1 MMIDPPHRR
10 SAYHLVR
17 VRRWVPIFAAALFLF
32 VPASGCGPGSVAEL
46 SDDSEAGGSPA
57 RAELRVAFTRHLTMA
72 PVFITEA
79 EGFFDEQ
86 RIDVELVGIQ
96 SPATAMPALLQG
108 RLDVLPGALSP
119 AFFNAVTRGGRVR
132 LVADKGAF
140 DSRKCAHQAFVV
152 STASLERD
160 PGHTALGRVG
170 TAKEP
175 FFQFFVERALIA
187 RGLDPA
193 DSEMFHVPQAAE
205 YDALRAGRLD
215 AAMVGE
221 PWLTRIKKNGGGVVG
236 SSTNELMDGYQYSV
250 YLFGP
255 RLLDED
261 PELGKRVAV
270 ALLKGVRAY
279 NEGKTARNLEILG
292 EALGHDP
299 DELREICW
307 PPMRRD
313 GLVVAAGIRD
323 FQEWAFSRGYLDA
336 ITVHED
342 YWDPRFV
349 EHAWR
354 VLDGER

>member
-1 MMIDPPHRR
+1 MIGPPHRR
-10 SAYHLVR
+10 STYGLARTY
-17 VRRWVPIFAAALFLF
+17 RRAPALASALLLFL
-32 VPASGCGPGSVAEL
+32 PAWGCTPGSVAEL
-46 SDDSEAGGSPA
+46 GDDSEAGGNRK
-57 RAELRVAFTRHLTMA
+57 RAELRVAFTRNLTMA
-72 PVFITEA
+72 PVFITKA
-79 EGFFDEQ
+79 EGFFEEQ
-86 RIDVELVGIQ
+86 GIDAELVGIQ

-119 AFFNAVTRGGRVR
+119 AFFNAVTRGGRAR

-140 DSRKCAHQAFVV
+140 DAKKCAHQAFVV
-152 STASLERD
+152 STALLERD
-160 PGHTALGRVG
+160 PDPAVLRRVS

-193 DSEMFHVPQAAE
+193 DSMLFHVPRAAE
-205 YDALRAGRLD
+205 YDALGAGRLD

-221 PWLTRIKKNGGGVVG
+221 PWLSRIKKSGGGVVW

-270 ALLKGVRAY
+270 ALLKGARAY
-279 NEGKTARNLEILG
+279 NEGKTPRNLEILS
-292 EALGHDP
+292 EALGYDP

-307 PPMRRD
+307 PPMRHD
-313 GLVVAAGIRD
+313 GLVAPAGIRD
-323 FQEWAFSRGYLDA
+323 FQEWAVSRGDLDA
-336 ITVHED
+336 FVPHED
-342 YWDPRFV
+342 YWDPRFI
-349 EHAWR
+349 EHALR